1 MDNNK
6 IELKNLQTLLIT
18 GSRGFVGDHICKSY
32 FKNKYNLIK
41 DIHTDKQQNDI
52 TKIEYFENF
61 DDKID
66 VIIHLAAKTSINDS
80 SIDPYETY
88 YENIVGTLNVL
99 EFAKRK
105 NIANLIFLSTYVYG
119 EPEYIPI
126 NENHPLNPHSPYN
139 KSKLIAE
146 SLCKDYSKIFGINI
160 VILRPFY
167 LYGYDRKKNTL
178 IKSVLNQINTTG
190 IIKLSNEKTSRDFL
204 YISDFIELLNKILN
218 KFPSGCNIYN
228 VGSGTSYTITEISK
242 RIANL
247 LNKKIR
253 ICYDGSI
260 RKQDINEMV
269 ADITKISKEFDWKPK
284 IDIDQGLTLT
294 IKQSKEE
301 KENNN

>member
-1 MDNNK
+1 M
-6 IELKNLQTLLIT
+6 KNLHTILIT

-32 FKNKYNLIK
+32 FKNKYNLIT
-41 DIHTDKQQNDI
+41 DNPTDKQRNDI

-66 VIIHLAAKTSINDS
+66 VIIHLAAKISINDS
-80 SIDPYETY
+80 LNDPYETY
-88 YENIVGTLNVL
+88 YTNMVGTLNVL

-105 NIANLIFLSTYVYG
+105 NITKFIFLSTYVYG
-119 EPEYIPI
+119 QPQYLPI
-126 NENHPLNPHSPYN
+126 DENHPINPHSPYN
-139 KSKLIAE
+139 KSKIIAE
-146 SLCKDYSKIFGINI
+146 SLCQDYYKIFGINI

-167 LYGYDRKKNTL
+167 LYGYNRKKNTL
-178 IKSVLNQINTTG
+178 IRSVLDQINSNG

-204 YISDFIELLNKILN
+204 YISDFIELLNNILN

-228 VGSGTSYTITEISK
+228 VGSGTSYTITEISRK
-242 RIANL
+242 IANL

-253 ICYDGSI
+253 ICYDESV

-294 IKQSKEE
+294 IKKCKEE

>member
-1 MDNNK
+1 
-6 IELKNLQTLLIT
+6 T
-18 GSRGFVGDHICKSY
+18 
-32 FKNKYNLIK
+32 
-41 DIHTDKQQNDI
+41 
-52 TKIEYFENF
+52 NF
-61 DDKID
+61 
-66 VIIHLAAKTSINDS
+66 
-80 SIDPYETY
+80 
-88 YENIVGTLNVL
+88 
-99 EFAKRK
+99 
-105 NIANLIFLSTYVYG
+105 IFLSTYVYG
-119 EPEYIPI
+119 EPQYLPI
-126 NENHPLNPHSPYN
+126 DENHPINPHSPYN
-139 KSKLIAE
+139 KSKIIAE

-167 LYGYDRKKNTL
+167 LYGYNRKKNTL
-178 IKSVLNQINTTG
+178 IRSVLDQINSNE

-204 YISDFIELLNKILN
+204 YISDFIELLNNILN
-218 KFPSGCNIYN
+218 KFPSGCDIYN
-228 VGSGTSYTITEISK
+228 VGSGTSYTITEISR

-294 IKQSKEE
+294 IKKSNEE

>member
-1 MDNNK
+1 M
-6 IELKNLQTLLIT
+6 KNLHNILIT

-32 FKNKYNLIK
+32 FKNKYNLI
-41 DIHTDKQQNDI
+41 TDNPADNQRNDI
-52 TKIEYFENF
+52 TKIEYLENF

-66 VIIHLAAKTSINDS
+66 AIIHLAAKTSINDS
-80 SIDPYETY
+80 LSDPYETY
-88 YENIVGTLNVL
+88 YINIVGILNVL

-105 NIANLIFLSTYVYG
+105 KITNLIFLSTYVYG
-119 EPEYIPI
+119 EPQYLPI
-126 NENHPLNPHSPYN
+126 DENHPINPHSPYN
-139 KSKLIAE
+139 KSKIIAE
-146 SLCKDYSKIFGINI
+146 SLCEDYSKIFGINV

-167 LYGYDRKKNTL
+167 LYGYNRKKNTL
-178 IKSVLNQINTTG
+178 IRSILDQINANE
-190 IIKLSNEKTSRDFL
+190 IVKLSNEKTSRDFL

-218 KFPSGCNIYN
+218 KFPSGFNIYN
-228 VGSGTSYTITEISK
+228 VGYGTSYTITEISRK
-242 RIANL
+242 IANL

-294 IKQSKEE
+294 IRKSKEE
-301 KENNN
+301 KEN

>member
-1 MDNNK
+1 M
-6 IELKNLQTLLIT
+6 KNLHTILIT

-32 FKNKYNLIK
+32 FKNKYNLIT
-41 DIHTDKQQNDI
+41 DNPTDKQRNDI

-66 VIIHLAAKTSINDS
+66 VIIHLAAKISINDS
-80 SIDPYETY
+80 LIDPYETY
-88 YENIVGTLNVL
+88 YKNIVGTLNVL

-105 NIANLIFLSTYVYG
+105 NITNFIFLSTYVYG
-119 EPEYIPI
+119 EPQYLPI
-126 NENHPLNPHSPYN
+126 DENHPINPHSPYN
-139 KSKLIAE
+139 KSKIIAE

-167 LYGYDRKKNTL
+167 LYGYNRKKNTL
-178 IKSVLNQINTTG
+178 IRSVLDQINTNG

-204 YISDFIELLNKILN
+204 YISDFIELLNNILN

-228 VGSGTSYTITEISK
+228 VGSGTSYTITEISRK
-242 RIANL
+242 IANL

-253 ICYDGSI
+253 ICYDESI

-294 IKQSKEE
+294 IKKCKEE